1 MAIKFPGTIKIGFAT
16 YRVIVSRILEEHG
29 ERTGSFHRGRRE
41 ICVSNELTG
50 DKAAY
55 VLLHEVLHGV
65 YSHWT
70 LDEGALTEERVVA
83 SFSDGLLAV
92 FRDNP
97 DFGRWLLARLK

>member
-1 MAIKFPGTIKIGFAT
+1 MADKFPSAIKIGFAT
-16 YRVIVSRILEEHG
+16 YRVFESPVLERHG
-29 ERTGSFHRGRRE
+29 DKTGTFHRGLRE
-41 ICVSNELTG
+41 ICVSDELTG

-55 VLLHEVLHGV
+55 VLLHEVLHGI

-70 LDEGALTEERVVA
+70 LDEGSLTEERIVA

-97 DFGRWLLARLK
+97 EFGRWLLARLG